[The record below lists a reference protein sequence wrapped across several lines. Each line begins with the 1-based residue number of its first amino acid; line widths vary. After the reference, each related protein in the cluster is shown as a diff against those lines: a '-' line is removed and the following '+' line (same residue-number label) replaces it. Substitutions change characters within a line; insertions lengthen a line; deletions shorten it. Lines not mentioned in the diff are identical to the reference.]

1 MLDEIKSETKV
12 LLYKKKNYRAQTVLE
27 NIPNVS
33 QEDALAC
40 IHHMFI
46 VYLIY
51 I

>member
-1 MLDEIKSETKV
+1 MLDEIKSDTKV
-12 LLYKKKNYRAQTVLE
+12 LLYKKQTIGLKTVLE
-27 NIPNVS
+27 NIPHVS